1 MAELKRRQ
9 ILAGAVLMA
18 GAAAVYWA
26 PAAFADPL
34 TDAFVALENQHNAR
48 LGVFA
53 ADLNSPRV
61 VAYREGER
69 WAMCSTF
76 KGYAVGRVL
85 QMVDRG
91 QIRLDVALPVMAG
104 DIRAN
109 SPVTEK
115 AVGRSLTLAELCQ
128 AALQQSDNAAGNL
141 LLGTIGGP
149 QAITVFARELGD
161 DQTRLD
167 RWETELNSAL
177 PGDVRDTTTP
187 AGLATGYRTLLA
199 GSVLAPPSRDQ
210 LEEWMR
216 GSLTS
221 AARFRAGLP
230 PGWTSADKTGAG
242 DYGTT
247 NDVGMVFGPDGR
259 RFVLA
264 VLSQSRSDDPM
275 APALN
280 ALVAAA
286 TSNAVA
292 ALTS

>member
-1 MAELKRRQ
+1 ML
-9 ILAGAVLMA
+9 A
-18 GAAAVYWA
+18 GAAALHRA
-26 PAAFADPL
+26 PSAFAEPS
-34 TDAFVALENQHNAR
+34 TEAFVALEDQHNAR

-61 VAYREGER
+61 VAYRDGER

-76 KGYAVGRVL
+76 KGYAAGRVL

-91 QIRLDVALPVMAG
+91 ELRLDAPVPVMAG

-115 AVGRSLTLAELCQ
+115 AVGRTLTLAELCQ

-141 LLGTIGGP
+141 LLGAIGGP
-149 QAITVFARELGD
+149 QALTAFAREIGD
-161 DQTRLD
+161 EQTRLD

-177 PGDVRDTTTP
+177 PGDLRDTTTP
-187 AGLATGYRTLLA
+187 AALATGYRALLA
-199 GSVLAPPSRDQ
+199 GPVLTPPSRDL
-210 LEEWMR
+210 LEQWMR

-221 AARFRAGLP
+221 AMRFRAGLP

-259 RFVLA
+259 RFILA
-264 VLSQSRSDDPM
+264 VLSQSRSDDPH

-280 ALVAAA
+280 ALVAEA

-292 ALTS
+292 ALTA